1 LPAGAQE
8 RNLIGLV
15 NDPDCPL
22 VVTPSQN
29 PCFAELYCGVQQI
42 FLVAYNVW
50 NDSLAAPITNIGG
63 FEGKLVLPPEVLML
77 GVEMSPASINFKPLP
92 EFVVGTNIPVDD
104 EQTTLAVI
112 TVLVPEYVGD
122 TLYARLTPV
131 HVAYQSI
138 PGRLAITDAN
148 DGFRLMAVDPYGA
161 GGLAEDYTEPMLYFG
176 DPHGQGAPCVV
187 GDVEKSWGTLKA
199 LYR

>member
-1 LPAGAQE
+1 MQPLLLLVCGLLLLALPAGAQE

-22 VVTPSQN
+22 VITPARN
-29 PCFAELYCGVQQI
+29 PCFAELYCGVQQVY
-42 FLVAYNVW
+42 LVAYNVW
-50 NDSLAAPITNIGG
+50 NDSLDVPITNIGG
-63 FEGKLVLPPEVLML
+63 FEGKLVLPPEVLIL
-77 GVEMSPASINFKPLP
+77 GVEFPPMSIDFKPLP
-92 EFVVGTNIPVDD
+92 E
-104 EQTTLAVI
+104 
-112 TVLVPEYVGD
+112 YVGE

-138 PGRLAITDAN
+138 DGRLAITDAN
-148 DGFRLMAVDPYGA
+148 DGFRLMAIDPYGPD
-161 GGLAEDYTEPMLYFG
+161 GVSVDYTEPSLCFG

-187 GDVEKSWGTLKA
+187 ADAEQSWGTLKA